1 MGKILLPTQCIQND
15 LVFGQG
21 IHMKGNLDTKN
32 VGAQKCSCML
42 EVINHLTYQD
52 HMSDQVSSES
62 SKSVI
67 HQGLKTKSLVI

>member
-52 HMSDQVSSES
+52 HMSDQVSSKS